1 MPLALPAHDAFQ
13 RIEVTPGLLGAILL
27 QLDPEDFARAGATC
41 PRWRVVVVAS
51 NESAVWAA
59 ACAPFP
65 LIGLIRAQRIAA
77 TQAAKP
83 ASGPQVADSWRDL
96 YIQRVLANKRIETA
110 AAESLPPTSDYLIG
124 VELHHHPPDA
134 ELPGCFF
141 SSAPNTQNPPA
152 APTEPLSGDLKQLW
166 EDAYQ
171 DWRNENWRQQAAI
184 AGGYRGAIAGG
195 YAISGGASDWRSP
208 ESANTPAAI
217 DVYTTAGRRALT
229 RWRDRHRQ
237 PVYAHIGELQANCP
251 YENQDL
257 NISLCWVDLNA
268 EKLTHVDQHQ
278 LYLSAFLIRKRD
290 GKCATLFT
298 SETYVHGCHYAAS
311 GGELE
316 GIYGA
321 HCETEFCTQ
330 LDHETASLA
339 SHVYSRQCNCPN
351 RNRRDAQ
358 PPSPELK
365 DINLFPCTC
374 GAGNDWKHCGLS
386 ICMREDDNDS
396 WDEGYEGEED
406 ARPAVDTV
414 QKLLHRLEERK
425 CTKRWA

>member
-184 AGGYRGAIAGG
+184 AGGYRGGLSRGATPFLAAPVTGG
-195 YAISGGASDWRSP
+195 HLKVRILQLLS
-208 ESANTPAAI
+208 TCILQPAA
-217 DVYTTAGRRALT
+217 
-229 RWRDRHRQ
+229 
-237 PVYAHIGELQANCP
+237 EL
-251 YENQDL
+251 
-257 NISLCWVDLNA
+257 
-268 EKLTHVDQHQ
+268 
-278 LYLSAFLIRKRD
+278 
-290 GKCATLFT
+290 
-298 SETYVHGCHYAAS
+298 
-311 GGELE
+311 
-316 GIYGA
+316 
-321 HCETEFCTQ
+321 
-330 LDHETASLA
+330 
-339 SHVYSRQCNCPN
+339 
-351 RNRRDAQ
+351 
-358 PPSPELK
+358 
-365 DINLFPCTC
+365 
-374 GAGNDWKHCGLS
+374 
-386 ICMREDDNDS
+386 
-396 WDEGYEGEED
+396 
-406 ARPAVDTV
+406 
-414 QKLLHRLEERK
+414 
-425 CTKRWA
+425 